1 MNSVFVVLLLL
12 SSKSWP
18 TLFATPMECSPRGS
32 SVHGIS
38 QARILEWV
46 AISSSKGSSYPRD
59 RTLASMSPALQEDS
73 LPLSHWGSP

>member
-12 SSKSWP
+12 SAKSWP

-46 AISSSKGSSYPRD
+46 AISSSKGSF
-59 RTLASMSPALQEDS
+59 
-73 LPLSHWGSP
+73 